1 MIMLKEC
8 KPPKKIQKLQQLHWK
23 QQRKQENQTKEG
35 DEVEEVLNTMGI
47 KKKQAGNDQRP
58 VGMEEDCMGRQ
69 GPQRNVMLQQEEKE
83 VLNLAVPPINH

>member
-47 KKKQAGNDQRP
+47 KKNRQEITRDRWEWRKIVWEGKVHN
-58 VGMEEDCMGRQ
+58 GM
-69 GPQRNVMLQQEEKE
+69 
-83 VLNLAVPPINH
+83 